1 MSSTPRKIRTS
12 RKDSLHLSQA
22 LLLEETGVPQLV
34 RYVIITLTLVIAG
47 FVSWAA
53 VTKIDEVA
61 VCSGKIIPSGH
72 IKRVQSE
79 DGGIVSAILVR
90 DGQAVKKGQDLIT
103 MDPTVSVSN
112 LDQHLVR
119 QASLDLRKERLAALI
134 DGRKPDYSQVDSR
147 YKELADQQR
156 RLHSQKIESLN
167 ASRAILNNQIK
178 QYEAELKEL
187 SNRENTL
194 RQQHALLKEEYES
207 YEDLFKKQLVGKS
220 EYFSVKR
227 HFLQIQENLHQIPVR
242 RIQVGEKL
250 TESKNR
256 LVKLKEEA
264 LESWMSELAVVE
276 AEASEIHEIIKRFKM
291 DVFQLSVKSPED
303 GVIHNLQINSP
314 GEIVK
319 PGETLLE
326 LVPAGKELIAEVRI
340 SSRDVG
346 HIQVGQPVTVKFTAY
361 DYARYGGMKAKLVD
375 ISPTTVINEDGSVYY
390 EGIVVM
396 DQSYITKGT
405 QKLQIL
411 PGMTVMA
418 DIRTGE
424 KTLIGYFMKPIYL
437 SLQQSF
443 RER

>member
-1 MSSTPRKIRTS
+1 MGSENRKVRNS

-47 FVSWAA
+47 FVAWVS
-53 VTKIDEVA
+53 VTRIDEVA

-79 DGGIVSAILVR
+79 DGGIVSDILIR
-90 DGQAVKKGQDLIT
+90 DGQAVKKGQDLIA

-119 QASLDLRKERLAALI
+119 EASLDLRKERLAALI
-134 DGRKPDYSQVDSR
+134 DGRKPDYSKVDER
-147 YKELADQQR
+147 YKELAAQQR
-156 RLHSQKIESLN
+156 RLHSQKIESMK

-187 SNRENTL
+187 STREENL
-194 RQQHALLKEEYES
+194 RQQYALLKEEYES

-227 HFLQIQENLHQIPVR
+227 QFLHVQENLHQIPVR

-264 LESWMSELAVVE
+264 LESWMSELAIVE
-276 AEASEIHEIIKRFKM
+276 AEASEIHEIIKRFEM
-291 DVFQLSVKSPED
+291 DVFQLSVKAPED
-303 GVIHNLQINSP
+303 GVVHNLQINSP
-314 GEIVK
+314 GEVDK
-319 PGETLLE
+319 PGETVLE
-326 LVPAGKELIAEVRI
+326 LVPVGKELIAEVRI

-346 HIQVGQPVTVKFTAY
+346 HIKVGQAVTVKFTAY
-361 DYARYGGMKAKLVD
+361 DFARYGGIKGKLTD
-375 ISPTTVINEDGSVYY
+375 ISPTTIVDEKGSVYY
-390 EGIVVM
+390 EGTVVL
-396 DQSYITKGT
+396 DQSYLKKGA
-405 QKLQIL
+405 QKLQVL

>member
-1 MSSTPRKIRTS
+1 MSSKNRKVRIS

-396 DQSYITKGT
+396 DQSYIAKGT